1 MSKLIGLFSFVVV
14 LTACASSGKAPIPV
28 DSMKV
33 IVWEMSV
40 ADEWFNEVMFKDSIA
55 RQQKLNTQLYQKI
68 LNAHRIDRKDFEAA
82 MRWYEARPK
91 EYLELMDSTV
101 AFAVRAKEIP
111 PSQVKP
117 RKKG

>member
-1 MSKLIGLFSFVVV
+1 MSKLIGLLGFIAV
-14 LTACASSGKAPIPV
+14 LTACAGSVKAPIPV

-40 ADEWFNEVMFKDSIA
+40 ADEWFNEVMFKDSVA

-68 LNAHRIDRKDFEAA
+68 LASHRLSRKDFDAA

-91 EYLELMDSTV
+91 QYLELMDSTV
-101 AFAVRAKEIP
+101 AYAVRAKEIP

-117 RKKG
+117 RK

>member
-1 MSKLIGLFSFVVV
+1 MTKYLIGIFIAMIV
-14 LTACASSGKAPIPV
+14 LACSSTGKAPIPV

-40 ADEWFNEVMFKDSIA
+40 ADEWFNEVMFKDSVA

-68 LNAHRIDRKDFEAA
+68 LSSHNISRKGFEEA
-82 MRWYEARPK
+82 MRWYEQRPK
-91 EYLELMDSTV
+91 QYLELMDSAV
-101 AFAVRAKEIP
+101 AYAVRAKEIP

-117 RKKG
+117 RK

>member
-1 MSKLIGLFSFVVV
+1 MSKFIWILGSLLILA
-14 LTACASSGKAPIPV
+14 ACGISDKAPIPV

-40 ADEWFNEVMFKDSIA
+40 ADEWFNEVMFKDSVA

-68 LNAHRIDRKDFEAA
+68 LAAHRLSRKDFDAA

-91 EYLELMDSTV
+91 QYLELMDSTV

-117 RKKG
+117 RK

>member
-1 MSKLIGLFSFVVV
+1 MSKLIWILGIVIV
-14 LTACASSGKAPIPV
+14 LTACAGSGKAPIPV

-40 ADEWFNEVMFKDSIA
+40 ADEWFNEVMFKDSVA

-68 LNAHRIDRKDFEAA
+68 LAAHRLSRKDFNEA

-91 EYLELMDSTV
+91 QYLELMDSTV

-117 RKKG
+117 RR

>member
-1 MSKLIGLFSFVVV
+1 MKNLLKVFSCY
-14 LTACASSGKAPIPV
+14 LLLSACGSLGKAPIPV

-40 ADEWFNEVMFKDSIA
+40 ADEWFNEVMFKDSVA

-68 LNAHRIDRKDFEAA
+68 LSAHGLSRKDFDEA

-91 EYLELMDSTV
+91 QYLELMDSTV

-117 RKKG
+117 RK

>member
-1 MSKLIGLFSFVVV
+1 MSKLIGPLVFFVV
-14 LTACASSGKAPIPV
+14 LTACADSGKAPIPV

-40 ADEWFNEVMFKDSIA
+40 ADEWFNEVMFKDSVA
-55 RQQKLNTQLYQKI
+55 RQQKLNTQLYQKV
-68 LNAHRIDRKDFEAA
+68 LAAHGISRKDFDAA

-91 EYLELMDSTV
+91 QYLELMDSTV

-117 RKKG
+117 RK